1 MEVDDSGLGD
11 KKRVG
16 SQVRTGVGNVDG
28 AADKKRMDST
38 ARKPSGFQGSIMQMM
53 VDAGRVEHPR
63 GEKREFAASV
73 GAEEDTSPEK
83 KPRLEE

>member
-1 MEVDDSGLGD
+1 MEVDGSGLGD

-16 SQVRTGVGNVDG
+16 SQVRARDGGMDG

-53 VDAGRVEHPR
+53 VEAGRVEHPR
-63 GEKREFAASV
+63 GEKRELSESLRP
-73 GAEEDTSPEK
+73 EEEISPEK
-83 KPRLEE
+83 KPKLEE